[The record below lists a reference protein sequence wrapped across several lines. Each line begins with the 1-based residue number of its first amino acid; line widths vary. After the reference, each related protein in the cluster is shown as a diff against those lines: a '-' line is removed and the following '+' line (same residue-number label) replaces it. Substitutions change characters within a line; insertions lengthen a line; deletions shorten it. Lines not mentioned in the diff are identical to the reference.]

1 MTMSYHDEERLAE
14 LIRLLPPPPE
24 AWSRAAQELP
34 RARATLDELVQRAEA
49 DSEFRGALISD
60 LEATLALTG
69 IEPSRSL
76 VVALR
81 RRLGTA

>member
-1 MTMSYHDEERLAE
+1 MTDYDEQRLAE

-24 AWSRAAQELP
+24 AWVRAAQELP
-34 RARATLDELVQRAEA
+34 RARATIDELVQRAAA
-49 DSEFRGALISD
+49 DAEFRRALLAD
-60 LEATLALTG
+60 LEATLELTG

-81 RRLGTA
+81 RRLDTV